1 MATVQVALQGS
12 ARHLQ
17 DELAQVAEREDT
29 RSQRGLKPLLQD
41 AALEVLRNLEHCV
54 YGLVSSSRRK
64 SASNAE
70 RAFHNDSIESRSQYH
85 EETLSNTLG
94 QQNQAETSS
103 GTREGD
109 APDECVVVTLLAS
122 ASASSELPKMRS
134 REDMQK
140 ALKALASL
148 PEEPVRSV
156 EVMWTPQREEECLTR
171 EGLVQDHPP
180 LSALGDASVSRT
192 RSRRRRSRGLCSVSS
207 SHVHASERH

>member
-54 YGLVSSSRRK
+54 YGLVSSSRHK

-70 RAFHNDSIESRSQYH
+70 RAFHNDSIESWSQYH

-109 APDECVVVTLLAS
+109 APDECIVVTLLAS
-122 ASASSELPKMRS
+122 ASASSELPKNAEQRGHAEGAEGIGIAPGGAGAVGGS
-134 REDMQK
+134 DVDAAEGGGVLDAGGSCAGPSTAISARRCIGFENK
-140 ALKALASL
+140 FTAKEIEGSL
-148 PEEPVRSV
+148 LHLLFSCAR
-156 EVMWTPQREEECLTR
+156 Q
-171 EGLVQDHPP
+171 
-180 LSALGDASVSRT
+180 
-192 RSRRRRSRGLCSVSS
+192 
-207 SHVHASERH
+207 